1 MLPPS
6 RSKLPRILA
15 AVPKTKTD
23 PNSLL
28 PEPVVEAGAGLREEP
43 VRGRAGEEGTRQ
55 ESQPLGNSGELATH
69 LGQTG
74 FF

>member
-23 PNSLL
+23 PNSVL
-28 PEPVVEAGAGLREEP
+28 PEPAVEAGAGLREEP
-43 VRGRAGEEGTRQ
+43 VRGRAGEEGAR
-55 ESQPLGNSGELATH
+55 
-69 LGQTG
+69 
-74 FF
+74 

>member
-23 PNSLL
+23 PNSIL
-28 PEPVVEAGAGLREEP
+28 PKPAVEAGAGLREEP
-43 VRGRAGEEGTRQ
+43 VRGRAGEEGARKV
-55 ESQPLGNSGELATH
+55 SQLVRNSGKIII
-69 LGQTG
+69 
-74 FF
+74 

>member
-1 MLPPS
+1 MFPLF

-28 PEPVVEAGAGLREEP
+28 PEPVVEAGAGVREEP
-43 VRGRAGEEGTRQ
+43 VRGRAGEEGARQ
-55 ESQPLGNSGELATH
+55 KPQP
-69 LGQTG
+69 
-74 FF
+74 F

>member
-28 PEPVVEAGAGLREEP
+28 SEPAVEAGAGIREEP
-43 VRGRAGEEGTRQ
+43 VRGRAGEEGTR
-55 ESQPLGNSGELATH
+55 EKPELVRNPGKTRN
-69 LGQTG
+69 
-74 FF
+74 FN

>member
-15 AVPKTKTD
+15 AVPKTETD
-23 PNSLL
+23 SNSLL
-28 PEPVVEAGAGLREEP
+28 PEPAVEAGAGLREEP

-55 ESQPLGNSGELATH
+55 EPQP
-69 LGQTG
+69 
-74 FF
+74 F

>member
-23 PNSLL
+23 PNSILS
-28 PEPVVEAGAGLREEP
+28 EPAVEAGAGVREEP

-55 ESQPLGNSGELATH
+55 EPQP
-69 LGQTG
+69 
-74 FF
+74 F